1 MADSF
6 TAFKAYLEVSC
17 QTHNPL
23 ELPRPEIH
31 IKPDVSPAQARRRT
45 SISHAC
51 TKTSLDAHSGIAM
64 NPTVSIQTAMVSCF
78 AMPILAVKPIVLVQ
92 THCHQVPICQSGR
105 IWCSGSEVRLGWGY

>member
-1 MADSF
+1 MADYF
-6 TAFKAYLEVSC
+6 TAFKAYSEVSC

-51 TKTSLDAHSGIAM
+51 TRTSLDAHSGIAM

-78 AMPILAVKPIVLVQ
+78 AM
-92 THCHQVPICQSGR
+92 QS
-105 IWCSGSEVRLGWGY
+105 